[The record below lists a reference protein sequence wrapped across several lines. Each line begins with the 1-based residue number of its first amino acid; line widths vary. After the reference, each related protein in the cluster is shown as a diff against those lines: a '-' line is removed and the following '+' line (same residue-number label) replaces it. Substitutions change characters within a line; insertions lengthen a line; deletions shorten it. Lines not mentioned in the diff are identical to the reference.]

1 MKAIKMKTM
10 EEILDVISE
19 NVSRI
24 EFTKIYDGKGKII
37 FDLNTDLKKPENAM
51 VWYMGQKI
59 FSVKNYGS
67 L

>member
-51 VWYMGQKI
+51 V
-59 FSVKNYGS
+59 
-67 L
+67 